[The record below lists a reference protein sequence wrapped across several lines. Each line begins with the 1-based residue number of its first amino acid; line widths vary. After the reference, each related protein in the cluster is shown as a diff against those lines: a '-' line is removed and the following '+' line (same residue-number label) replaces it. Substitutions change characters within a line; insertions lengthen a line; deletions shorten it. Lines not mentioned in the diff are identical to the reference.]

1 MAGRRILRQVWR
13 RGARWRDSTSFSTRA
28 IAPACDISIDRGAPF
43 GSRVFEL
50 WRGYSSVG
58 TSKQRQCWSC
68 GAAAQAEVFMLC
80 PACKI
85 IQPANRSVNFFDI
98 FDLKKEFEL
107 DTGELEKR
115 YKNLQKK
122 LHPDLYSMKSS
133 KEQEYSADQSSQV
146 INAYQVLLKPLSRA
160 TYLLETFGVDVEEE
174 GTVTDP
180 EILMEVMEMQE
191 TISSCSDSNKLQ
203 ALKEKVRQI
212 VGFLKLTSIFIF
224 WITGILENARVP
236 ENFRGSNEEKRSR
249 RCERSRAAHV
259 LLPPDHQHDHSKT
272 ISPFSRQAMQQE
284 KEKLQDKANART
296 DSGTGRTA
304 ATSAS
309 SCECS
314 IRLFLRLR

>member
-68 GAAAQAEVFMLC
+68 GAAAQAVVFMLC

-85 IQPANRSVNFFDI
+85 IQPANRLVNFFDI

-203 ALKEKVRQI
+203 ALKEKSHSRMLDYQKTFAEAMKRSDLDAAKEAVQRMSYFHRIINTIIQ
-212 VGFLKLTSIFIF
+212 KLRKLCATFQCNKKKRSSR
-224 WITGILENARVP
+224 TKQMLERILEPV
-236 ENFRGSNEEKRSR
+236 
-249 RCERSRAAHV
+249 V
-259 LLPPDHQHDHSKT
+259 LLQPLLLLGD
-272 ISPFSRQAMQQE
+272 QE
-284 KEKLQDKANART
+284 QEAAIGIARGFRFRF
-296 DSGTGRTA
+296 DVA
-304 ATSAS
+304 
-309 SCECS
+309 
-314 IRLFLRLR
+314 